1 MFAPVCTQAPLTS
14 VYTLATF
21 WLAPDAAKRVPS
33 SDMAR
38 VSPSRSPLRPVAP
51 STSAPTCVHV
61 DSTRSNTRT
70 LPAALPPPLTPPSLS
85 LGAETAIRV
94 PVADKASPSPKT
106 SEIASPCR
114 VFPTCVHTDPMS
126 RNTCTVPARDEP
138 AADGE
143 LAAIVVPSEEIST
156 SSPNSLPAVS
166 VAPSCVQVPPTSSQ
180 TFTRPVALPF
190 PGPPATTRLPLAESE
205 TLQPSAQLVPS
216 PFRSAPTCVHAP
228 PTRSYTRTCL
238 DAVPPPLFRSAPMAM
253 RVPAALMSTLV
264 PAQSLAASP
273 MMSPPSGVQVL
284 LLRSLTRVVPL
295 VVPFAVTT
303 SRLPLAESGILLA
316 KLASELR
323 MSAPIWEIGGG
334 AVIVS
339 A

>member
-1 MFAPVCTQAPLTS
+1 MFAPVCTQASLTS

-51 STSAPTCVHV
+51 STSAPSSVHV
-61 DSTRSNTRT
+61 DPTRSNTRT
-70 LPAALPPPLTPPSLS
+70 LPAALPPLLTPPSLS

-94 PVADKASPSPKT
+94 PVADKASPSPKA
-106 SEIASPCR
+106 SEIASPFR

-143 LAAIVVPSEEIST
+143 LAAIVVPSEERST

-166 VAPSCVQVPPTSSQ
+166 VAPSGVQV
-180 TFTRPVALPF
+180 
-190 PGPPATTRLPLAESE
+190 
-205 TLQPSAQLVPS
+205 
-216 PFRSAPTCVHAP
+216 P
-228 PTRSYTRTCL
+228 PTRSYTRTCP

-264 PAQSLAASP
+264 PAQSLTASP

-284 LLRSLTRVVPL
+284 PLRS
-295 VVPFAVTT
+295 
-303 SRLPLAESGILLA
+303 
-316 KLASELR
+316 
-323 MSAPIWEIGGG
+323 
-334 AVIVS
+334 
-339 A
+339 